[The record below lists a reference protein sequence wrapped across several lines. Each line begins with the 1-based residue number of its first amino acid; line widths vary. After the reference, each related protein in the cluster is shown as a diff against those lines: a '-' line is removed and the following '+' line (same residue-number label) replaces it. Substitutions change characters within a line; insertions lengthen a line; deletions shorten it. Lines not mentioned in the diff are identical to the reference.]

1 MSLLHWLSQ
10 ADLLNQVVALVLCA
24 MSVLSWVLIV
34 YKTWVLSVAKR
45 DVILCQAAWSQAQD
59 WNHVQSTWSA
69 LDSQQLLGGLLQNP
83 LLQGGNGV
91 ASKATAEDR
100 VSSGLRQALQGIRAR
115 LQAGHDILATIGA
128 TAPFIGL
135 LGTVWGIY
143 HALISLAQA
152 GQYTLDKVA
161 QPVGESLVMTAAGLG
176 VAIPAVMAYN
186 LLGRRLSGIHVA
198 LDALAFDLRAYFV
211 AQSDAH
217 R

>member
-1 MSLLHWLSQ
+1 MDLLHWLSQ
-10 ADLLNQVVALVLCA
+10 ADLLNQLVAVVLCA
-24 MSVLSWVLIV
+24 MSVLSWVLILH
-34 YKTWVLSVAKR
+34 KSWLLSLAQH
-45 DVILCQAAWSQAQD
+45 DLALCQAAWSQAQD
-59 WNHVQSTWSA
+59 WSQVQTIWSSV
-69 LDSQQLLGGLLQNP
+69 DRQQLFGDLLKNP
-83 LLQGGNGV
+83 LRLGPSGI
-91 ASKATAEDR
+91 ASQASSEDR
-100 VSSGLRQALQGIRAR
+100 VSSGLRQALQGIRRR
-115 LQAGHDILATIGA
+115 LQSGHDVLATIGA

-186 LLGRRLSGIHVA
+186 LLGRRLASMDA
-198 LDALAFDLRAYFV
+198 TLDALAFDLRAYFITK
-211 AQSDAH
+211 A

>member
-10 ADLLNQVVALVLCA
+10 ADLLSQMVALVLCA

-34 YKTWVLSVAKR
+34 YKSWLLFVAQR
-45 DVILCQAAWSQAQD
+45 DVNLCQAAWSQAQD
-59 WNHVQSTWSA
+59 WKHVQSTWPA
-69 LDSQQLLGGLLQNP
+69 LDSQQLLGGLLHNP
-83 LLQGGNGV
+83 LLHSGKGV
-91 ASKATAEDR
+91 ASKASAQDR
-100 VSSGLRQALQGIRAR
+100 VSSGLRQALQGIRSR
-115 LQAGHDILATIGA
+115 LQAGLDMLATIGA

-143 HALISLAQA
+143 HAWISLAQA

-186 LLGRRLSGIHVA
+186 LLGRRMSSINAA
-198 LDALAFDLRAYFV
+198 LDALAFDLRAYFL
-211 AQSDAH
+211 AESDAH

>member
-1 MSLLHWLSQ
+1 M
-10 ADLLNQVVALVLCA
+10 
-24 MSVLSWVLIV
+24 
-34 YKTWVLSVAKR
+34 
-45 DVILCQAAWSQAQD
+45 ILCQAAWSQAQD

>member
-1 MSLLHWLSQ
+1 MDLLHWLSQ
-10 ADLLNQVVALVLCA
+10 ADLLNQLVAVVLCA
-24 MSVLSWVLIV
+24 MSVLSWVLILH
-34 YKTWVLSVAKR
+34 KSWLLSLAQH
-45 DVILCQAAWSQAQD
+45 DLALCQAAWSQAQD
-59 WNHVQSTWSA
+59 WSQVQTTWSSV
-69 LDSQQLLGGLLQNP
+69 DRQQLFGDLLKNP
-83 LLQGGNGV
+83 LRLGPSGI
-91 ASKATAEDR
+91 ASQASSEDR
-100 VSSGLRQALQGIRAR
+100 VSSGLRQALQGIRRR
-115 LQAGHDILATIGA
+115 LQSGHDVLATIGA

-186 LLGRRLSGIHVA
+186 LLGRRLSRIDAV
-198 LDALAFDLRAYFV
+198 LDALAFDLRAYFL